1 MFNPRLR
8 AASRMKW
15 TKSSIDC
22 YFLGCQC
29 QKCEVYKIIGNK
41 CRMKLTVLELV
52 RRHGVPKE
60 MSSGATPAHAIE
72 GEEDGNETAY
82 KSEETSSAE
91 N

>member
-29 QKCEVYKIIGNK
+29 EKCEVYKIIGK
-41 CRMKLTVLELV
+41 QCRMKFAVLELV
-52 RRHGVPKE
+52 RRHGVPKKE
-60 MSSGATPAHAIE
+60 
-72 GEEDGNETAY
+72 EEDETAY
-82 KSEETSSAE
+82 ESEETSKT
-91 N
+91 